1 MAEHPPLPPG
11 ADRPLTIVHGGTV
24 VSGGVARA
32 GAWVAFV
39 PDRIVAVGD
48 GDGWRPLA
56 TPDATVVAARGRL
69 VTPGFIDLHSHGA
82 GGHSYSDGLD
92 AARAAL
98 AVHRSHGTTRS
109 VLSLVSAELDD
120 LSDWLAQ
127 LAELTRADPG
137 VLGTHA
143 EGPFLAESHC
153 GAHDPGLLRDPS
165 ASDVAQLIAAAN
177 GTLVQVTLAPER
189 PGALDAIAAFR
200 AAGARVAVGHTG
212 ADKDL
217 TERAFAAGA
226 SLLTHAFNGMPGI
239 HHRSPGPV
247 LAAAANP
254 SVTLEVINDGSH
266 VAPEVVAL
274 LFQVAPGR
282 VALVTDAMAATG
294 CGDGE
299 YWLGSQRVVV
309 RGQVARL
316 AAGSALAGSTLTMDE
331 AVRRAVQHVGL
342 PVPVAV
348 AAATE
353 VPARAIG
360 RLDLGRLKPGCA
372 ADVLVLGPDLRVER
386 VWAGGLEH
394 AAHRPET

>member
-1 MAEHPPLPPG
+1 MAEQPPIACG
-11 ADRPLTIVHGGTV
+11 DRPLTIVHGGTL
-24 VSGGVARA
+24 VSGGEARPD
-32 GAWVAFV
+32 AWLAFG

-48 GDGWRPLA
+48 RDGWRPLA
-56 TPDATVVAARGRL
+56 TAEATVVAARGRF
-69 VTPGFIDLHSHGA
+69 VTPGFVDIHSHGA
-82 GGHSYSDGLD
+82 GGHAYEGGPD

-109 VLSLVSAELDD
+109 VLSLVTARLDD
-120 LSDWLAQ
+120 LSTRLAQ
-127 LAELTRADPG
+127 LAELTRADPL

-153 GAHDPGLLRDPS
+153 GAHDPGLLRDPT
-165 ASDVAQLIAAAN
+165 AANVAQLIAAAN

-200 AAGARVAVGHTG
+200 AAGVLVALGHTG

-217 TERAFAAGA
+217 AERAFAAGA

-254 SVTLEVINDGSH
+254 GVTLEIINDGSH

-274 LFQVAPGR
+274 LFQVAAGR

-294 CGDGE
+294 CGDGD

-316 AAGSALAGSTLTMDE
+316 AVGSALAGSTLTMDE

-353 VPARAIG
+353 IPAAAIG

-386 VWAGGLEH
+386 VWAGGLAC
-394 AAHRPET
+394 AAHQPGT